1 MPNRIEDYAVI
12 GNCETVA
19 LVGRDGSIDWL
30 CLPRFDS
37 AACFAR
43 LLGDESNGYWRI
55 APLGPDGSMA
65 MSTRRRYRE
74 GTLVLETE
82 FETPTGSMRLSDCM
96 PIREAHPQIVRVVDV
111 LEGTLTVRMELSLR
125 FGYGQ
130 IIPWV
135 TQHDGLVS
143 ATAGPDSIGLWTR
156 AETKGQDLLTVA
168 EVTLTAGQQL
178 PFSLTY
184 YVSHELCPRPMDP
197 SFALTT
203 TANWW
208 RA

>member
-1 MPNRIEDYAVI
+1 MALRIEDYGII
-12 GNCETVA
+12 GDLHTSA

-55 APLGPDGSMA
+55 APLGADGKMVT
-65 MSTRRRYRE
+65 STRRRYRE

-82 FETPTGSMRLSDCM
+82 FETPTGSMRLSDCI
-96 PIREAHPQIVRVVDV
+96 PIREAHPQVVRVVDV
-111 LEGTLTVRMELSLR
+111 LEGTVTVRMELCLR

-135 TQHDGLVS
+135 TQHDGLLS

-156 AETKGQDLLTVA
+156 AETRGEDLKTVA

-178 PFSLTY
+178 P
-184 YVSHELCPRPMDP
+184 
-197 SFALTT
+197 
-203 TANWW
+203 
-208 RA
+208 